1 MKIITPLSAFRELL
15 SSPVTK
21 GQFDVYYHG
30 SDSLTIDE
38 FFNCDHSTAE
48 INWLKADFETPMAKM
63 IFLGQQLSL
72 CGSFIYVTEDQELLG
87 IGQYKLGDDVIIF
100 CKDIHSAISY
110 GTEKKKNVKQRAPKK
125 PAKDLVPKDAPG
137 NAKEQTVPEPSEK
150 NASGTK
156 EKNPKPPKRKM
167 KQTADPAPAPV
178 RQSSVLR
185 AHYQTPDNIITRLT
199 ELDPEFAAYPDHLAA
214 AIKES
219 KSPQEL
225 EFTLPFYIAS
235 SLIDNAFRKIS
246 PVFPELKDAL
256 KNVKL
261 SINTIYTEDGVEID

>member
-1 MKIITPLSAFRELL
+1 MKIITSLSAFRELL

-30 SDSLTIDE
+30 NDVLTVDE
-38 FFNCDHSTAE
+38 FINCDLSTAD

-87 IGQYKLGDDVIIF
+87 MGQYKLGDDVIIF
-100 CKDIHSAISY
+100 CKDIHSAMSC
-110 GTEKKKNVKQRAPKK
+110 GTEKKKNVRQRVSKK
-125 PAKDLVPKDAPG
+125 PAKALIPKDAPG
-137 NAKEQTVPEPSEK
+137 NVKEQTSPEPSEN
-150 NASGTK
+150 NASDTK
-156 EKNPKPPKRKM
+156 EKNPKTPKRKM
-167 KQTADPAPAPV
+167 KQAADPAPV
-178 RQSSVLR
+178 RQHSAPR
-185 AHYQTPDNIITRLT
+185 THYQTPDNIITRLT
-199 ELDPEFAAYPDHLAA
+199 EIDPGFAAYPDHLAA

-235 SLIDNAFRKIS
+235 SLIDNAFQKIS